1 MENFMKK
8 KLTFYLSLSLFVIP
22 ALDTK
27 TIRALSKDENEAI
40 GIGLGAGL
48 GGGIVVFVIISA
60 LLVVALTNR
69 NKSSQVSRE
78 IPEIDTNLD
87 DFVKWL
93 KSANESAEGT
103 SDNILAK
110 TLKRAIGDELFDKL
124 IASKNLKGD
133 FPLLDK
139 VFDKYRDI
147 IKMSLES
154 FDDSLLEFILQRR
167 DFPKVL
173 ADTVFKAP
181 DLIKSESITDEH
193 ITDLVYTSLAKLFL
207 VDREYGRLKAD
218 GKLASTGK
226 LLDIVDKGTERAGSI
241 MEGNFDDLIKA
252 MKLKDVKFTLKLYGE
267 IADHKKDVMQTLD
280 AQRSTISVSPSS
292 EEGETEIGKTSE
304 GQTVYVDKD
313 GNLYIK
319 TDSGMENILP
329 DEDVRKDGYKF
340 EKMGQSGKPIY
351 KNDLGKSFELQAD
364 GSFKSIESVIVTPVE
379 HEPIVVT
386 EPPPVVS
393 HENPSWTEPTRD
405 PVGEF

>member
-8 KLTFYLSLSLFVIP
+8 KLTFYLSLSLLVI
-22 ALDTK
+22 
-27 TIRALSKDENEAI
+27 
-40 GIGLGAGL
+40 
-48 GGGIVVFVIISA
+48 
-60 LLVVALTNR
+60 ALTNR

-181 DLIKSESITDEH
+181 DLIKSESITDE
-193 ITDLVYTSLAKLFL
+193 
-207 VDREYGRLKAD
+207 
-218 GKLASTGK
+218 
-226 LLDIVDKGTERAGSI
+226 
-241 MEGNFDDLIKA
+241 
-252 MKLKDVKFTLKLYGE
+252 
-267 IADHKKDVMQTLD
+267 
-280 AQRSTISVSPSS
+280 
-292 EEGETEIGKTSE
+292 
-304 GQTVYVDKD
+304 
-313 GNLYIK
+313 
-319 TDSGMENILP
+319 
-329 DEDVRKDGYKF
+329 
-340 EKMGQSGKPIY
+340 
-351 KNDLGKSFELQAD
+351 
-364 GSFKSIESVIVTPVE
+364 
-379 HEPIVVT
+379 
-386 EPPPVVS
+386 
-393 HENPSWTEPTRD
+393 
-405 PVGEF
+405 